1 LLKPALAN
9 GKHVE
14 ARRFKAMIMT
24 NKLLPVALVAA
35 LIGGSVGAFVM
46 HSKNQTTAEPQTASS
61 QGTAAQYAQF
71 QGNASGQEQFIPAE
85 FNSASEQTAYKSGFA
100 DGFQACQSGAAGL
113 NRASASGLQY
123 SQPVVARSTRR
134 SSARSSQSSRRV
146 YYDYQQP
153 KGRSFW
159 QKHRDK
165 LTVAMGTGGGALIGG
180 LIGGKKGAAIGALSG
195 AGGSALYTYKLRN
208 RNRRY

>member
-1 LLKPALAN
+1 
-9 GKHVE
+9 
-14 ARRFKAMIMT
+14 MIMT

-35 LIGGSVGAFVM
+35 LIGGSVGAVVM
-46 HSKNQTTAEPQTASS
+46 HSRSQAPTTEPVSTTATVPATD
-61 QGTAAQYAQF
+61 AQYQA
-71 QGNASGQEQFIPAE
+71 ASRDSFVPAE
-85 FNSASEQTAYKSGFA
+85 FSSATEQSAYKTGFA
-100 DGFQACQSGAAGL
+100 DGFRACSSGAAGNQL
-113 NRASASGLQY
+113 SSSGYQTTA
-123 SQPVVARSTRR
+123 PRVVYRNAGRSYAHTTSSRTVSSYSTRP
-134 SSARSSQSSRRV
+134 Q
-146 YYDYQQP
+146 
-153 KGRSFW
+153 GRSFW